1 MAGELQA
8 LEALLKDKIGLD
20 PTSVGPQLI
29 LRAVKQRLRDL
40 SLDDLA
46 EYERW

>member
-8 LEALLKDKIGLD
+8 LEELLKKQIGLD

-29 LRAVKQRLRDL
+29 LRAAKQRMRELKL
-40 SLDDLA
+40 L
-46 EYERW
+46 